1 MSCYHVSEY
10 LQLLRDEDAKVRA
23 EAVTGVCRALGSY
36 WQLIPSETINQVR
49 TLSLLL
55 LLLLIL
61 KF

>member
-1 MSCYHVSEY
+1 MSYYHLSEY
-10 LQLLRDEDAKVRA
+10 FQLLRDEDAKVRA

-36 WQLIPSETINQVR
+36 WQLIPSETINHVR
-49 TLSLLL
+49 TLLL

>member
-1 MSCYHVSEY
+1 MSFNHVPGY

-55 LLLLIL
+55 LIL

>member
-1 MSCYHVSEY
+1 MSCYHVPEY

-55 LLLLIL
+55 LIL

>member
-1 MSCYHVSEY
+1 MSCCHESE

-49 TLSLLL
+49 TLSLFSFNF
-55 LLLLIL
+55 IDL
-61 KF
+61 KY

>member
-1 MSCYHVSEY
+1 MSCCHESEC

-55 LLLLIL
+55 LLS
-61 KF
+61 

>member
-1 MSCYHVSEY
+1 MSCCHESEY

-23 EAVTGVCRALGSY
+23 EAVTGVCRALDSY

-55 LLLLIL
+55 L
-61 KF
+61 FS

>member
-1 MSCYHVSEY
+1 MSLNSEY

-55 LLLLIL
+55 L
-61 KF
+61 FS

>member
-1 MSCYHVSEY
+1 MSCCHESDY

-55 LLLLIL
+55 LLS
-61 KF
+61 

>member
-1 MSCYHVSEY
+1 MSCCHESEY

-49 TLSLLL
+49 TLSLFSF
-55 LLLLIL
+55 IDL
-61 KF
+61 KY

>member
-1 MSCYHVSEY
+1 MSCCHESDY

-55 LLLLIL
+55 L
-61 KF
+61 FS